1 MASINQK
8 HFKAGGGEAAVKK
21 LLAEQA
27 AAARQLTGASQA
39 GQQTAKPTE
48 AQLARLRAKV
58 AARGKRELDRQSTAA
73 NRKEA
78 SETTYSGNKVYR
90 NGKHIGNMVN
100 GKLVKLNQGSSGGN
114 TIRKV
119 KYPVQRGTVE
129 EKKSDPP
136 KTSSSTPTRT
146 NTTSSTP
153 PRTTNS
159 STSNSS
165 SSSTPTRRKP
175 TGQGSQGFRMKA
187 NLGSLLTSSSSSK
200 PKTSKPTPSPSKPK
214 NRLADALKYAS
225 DSKNKDDW
233 MRKRK
238 K

>member
-27 AAARQLTGASQA
+27 GAARQLTGASQA

-100 GKLVKLNQGSSGGN
+100 GKFEKLNQGSSGGN
-114 TIRKV
+114 KIRKV
-119 KYPVQRGTVE
+119 KYPVQKGTVQ

-136 KTSSSTPTRT
+136 KTSSPTPTRT

-153 PRTTNS
+153 PRTTNRS
-159 STSNSS
+159 SSNSS
-165 SSSTPTRRKP
+165 SSSTPPRSSSATRGY
-175 TGQGSQGFRMKA
+175 TMKA

-200 PKTSKPTPSPSKPK
+200 PKTSKPTPSPSKSK